1 MTCVTSD
8 STIVIS
14 YIAIPVVVRTCPALG
29 IMPTSPSNA
38 LYLLEIASLRDS
50 FIVWSK
56 IITFHM
62 CYKIGYNAKLL
73 ISAETN
79 IKILVAEVS
88 GSIPS
93 NYHHFSLSSFSLIN
107 RNLAFIQIFFQYFI
121 LFFWYS
127 GIPFTLA
134 KKKIHEIFIEIK
146 CQWRSFL
153 VCDTGYK
160 HLHVH
165 V

>member
-1 MTCVTSD
+1 MSCVTTN
-8 STIVIS
+8 STTVIS

-56 IITFHM
+56 IITFHV
-62 CYKIGYNAKLL
+62 CYKIEYNTKLL

-88 GSIPS
+88 GSIPR
-93 NYHHFSLSSFSLIN
+93 NNHHFSLSSFSLIN
-107 RNLAFIQIFFQYFI
+107 QNLANILSIFLFI
-121 LFFWYS
+121 FWYS
-127 GIPFTLA
+127 GIPFTFA
-134 KKKIHEIFIEIK
+134 KKIHEIFIEIK

-153 VCDTGYK
+153 VSDTGYK
-160 HLHVH
+160 HPYVHVH

>member
-8 STIVIS
+8 STTVIS

-56 IITFHM
+56 IITFHIYM
-62 CYKIGYNAKLL
+62 CYKIGYNTKLL

-88 GSIPS
+88 G
-93 NYHHFSLSSFSLIN
+93 
-107 RNLAFIQIFFQYFI
+107 Q
-121 LFFWYS
+121 
-127 GIPFTLA
+127 
-134 KKKIHEIFIEIK
+134 
-146 CQWRSFL
+146 
-153 VCDTGYK
+153 
-160 HLHVH
+160 
-165 V
+165 